1 MVSAPR
7 TSVIEAARDELSK
20 EPVPAACAAIVSI
33 LPANDEEEF
42 ENAVFTVD
50 MVAASDALLA
60 LTVLV
65 KLLIDVARDELLVVI
80 VLLMFVIDDLKEEE
94 AAK

>member
-1 MVSAPR
+1 
-7 TSVIEAARDELSK
+7 
-20 EPVPAACAAIVSI
+20 VSI

>member
-50 MVAASDALLA
+50 MVAASDALFVF
-60 LTVLV
+60 TVLV
-65 KLLIDVARDELLVVI
+65 KLLIDIARDELFVVI
-80 VLLMFVIDDLKEEE
+80 VLLIFVIDDLKEEE
-94 AAK
+94 AAR